1 MSNTIGCFYSVMTR
15 KGKIMDKTNSL
26 IGKCGFYCGSC
37 PTYVEGECT
46 GCRTAHNKGDCY
58 TFDCVDNKNIDYCGL
73 CKDFPCN
80 EIMTREKATV
90 LDLRWLQWKKSERDS
105 G

>member
-1 MSNTIGCFYSVMTR
+1 MSNTIGYFCSVMTR

-80 EIMTREKATV
+80 EIMTREKA
-90 LDLRWLQWKKSERDS
+90 RDIMQLIT
-105 G
+105 

>member
-1 MSNTIGCFYSVMTR
+1 
-15 KGKIMDKTNSL
+15 MDKKTNNL

-37 PTYVEGECT
+37 PTYVEEKCT
-46 GCRTAHNKGDCY
+46 GCRTAQNKGDCY

-90 LDLRWLQWKKSERDS
+90 LDLRWLQWKKSQRDNS
-105 G
+105 SIEKE